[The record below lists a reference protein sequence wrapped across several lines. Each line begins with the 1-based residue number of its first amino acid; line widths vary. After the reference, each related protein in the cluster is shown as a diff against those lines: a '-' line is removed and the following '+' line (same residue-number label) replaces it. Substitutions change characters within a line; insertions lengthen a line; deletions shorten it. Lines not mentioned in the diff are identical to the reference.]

1 MTLGTIW
8 LRVRSSGYHS
18 LCLHDHLWSMPPY
31 RNLKAWE
38 HAQRLAIECVKAAR
52 RFPDYEQDGLAN
64 QFRRAAYSI
73 PTNIAEGS
81 AKKGSRE
88 YRRYLDIAAGSLAEA
103 ETILGIAKE
112 LGYVSPADFT
122 HLDALASETGKTLYG
137 LLRKIG
143 NTATKGERTQARS

>member
-1 MTLGTIW
+1 
-8 LRVRSSGYHS
+8 
-18 LCLHDHLWSMPPY
+18 MPPY
-31 RNLKAWE
+31 KNLKAWE
-38 HAQRLAIECVKAAR
+38 HAQQLAIECVKAAR

-88 YRRYLDIAAGSLAEA
+88 YKRYLDIAAGSLAEL

-112 LGYVSPADFT
+112 LGYVAPADFT
-122 HLDALASETGKTLYG
+122 RLDTLATETGKTLYG

-143 NTATKGERTQARS
+143 GAATKGERTEASS

>member
-1 MTLGTIW
+1 
-8 LRVRSSGYHS
+8 
-18 LCLHDHLWSMPPY
+18 MPPY
-31 RNLKAWE
+31 KDLKAWE

-88 YRRYLDIAAGSLAEA
+88 YKRYLDIAAGSLAEV

-122 HLDALASETGKTLYG
+122 QLDALATQTGKTLYG

-143 NTATKGERTQARS
+143 SSAQRGERTQARA